1 MSYLEEIFNNLW
13 IEKYPQIELKRQY
26 KHIPKR
32 RFRADFAHLPSKTII
47 EIQGG
52 RWIKGGH
59 TSGKGLES
67 DCEKTLISASQGWI
81 ILPLVDSMITDESIE
96 TIYSIIKEREN
107 ILNGYYKILPK
118 RRSTR
123 TNKSTQKRRRNRPQS
138 YQQCNYTSR

>member
-107 ILNGYYKILPK
+107 ILNGYYKIVPK
-118 RRSTR
+118 RRTSR
-123 TNKSTQKRRRNRPQS
+123 ANKNTQKRHNNRLKSNQPIYS
-138 YQQCNYTSR
+138 PR